1 MEQIEGIVE
10 NIIYQNKD
18 TGYTVLELSTGKE
31 LLTSVGSF
39 NSISVGEN
47 ICVKG
52 EYVNHPL
59 YGKQLKAIS
68 FKASIPNDIVSLERY
83 LSSGAIKGVGPS
95 IAHKIIQTFKDDTKR
110 VIEEEPELL
119 SKIKG
124 ISGKKA
130 QDIAYQ
136 FEEKRDLRDAMIFLS
151 QYGING
157 TLAVK
162 LYKVYE
168 DEIYYIIKQ
177 NPYKLSEDVRGIGFK
192 TADEIAR
199 KVGIEKDSEF
209 RIKSAVEY
217 ILYLNAEKG
226 NTYMKVMD
234 LFNETKFLL
243 DIEIENDYFETLLS
257 NMVID
262 RRIKIEHSTDVY
274 LNYYYKV
281 EAEVAKRLLSINASV
296 ADLNYEKSTV
306 EDFEKFFKEK
316 NILLDEMQLLFI
328 KKSIEN
334 GVSILTGGPGTGKTT
349 TINGIIQFFGA
360 KNLKISLAAP
370 TGRAAK
376 RMSEATG
383 YEAKTIHRLLE
394 VNGVVNDKD
403 ASSHG
408 EFLRNEENPLET
420 DVVIVDEMS
429 MVDIS
434 LFNSLLKA
442 IPLNCRLVM
451 VGDIDQLPSVGPG
464 NVLHDIIASEKFST
478 VKLEKIFRQAME
490 SDIVKNAHK
499 VNNGEKIKLD
509 NKSSDFFFIEES
521 DAMHITARIW
531 RLLSQKLPNYVDA
544 RTSDIQVIT
553 PMKKGNLGTYKLNE
567 DLQRA
572 LNPKAIN
579 KKEYELP
586 NGKIL
591 REHDKVMQNKN
602 DYKLD
607 WIIKGMYDIPIET
620 GKGVFNGDIGEVI
633 EIDKLNKKVEVLYDE
648 NRYVKYEFTDLDE
661 IELAYAITI
670 HKSQGSEYPAV
681 VIPILDV
688 PRLLSNRNLLYTAI
702 TRAKKCVVIVGSEKA
717 LNYMIQN
724 KNEVRRQTG
733 LCLSLIHISE
743 PTRPCLSS
751 RMPSSA

>member
-18 TGYTVLELSTGKE
+18 TGYTVLELSTGEE

-39 NSISVGEN
+39 NSVSIGEN

-119 SKIKG
+119 SKVKG
-124 ISGKKA
+124 ISRKKA

-168 DEIYYIIKQ
+168 DEIYSIIKK

-234 LFNETKFLL
+234 LFNETQFLL

-296 ADLNYEKSTV
+296 ADLNYEKSTA

-376 RMSEATG
+376 RMSETTG

-394 VNGVVNDKD
+394 VNGVVDDKD
-403 ASSHG
+403 GSSHG
-408 EFLRNEENPLET
+408 EFLRNEENPLEA

-442 IPLNCRLVM
+442 IPLNCRLIM

-478 VKLEKIFRQAME
+478 IKLEKIFRQAME

-521 DAMHITARIW
+521 DAIHITARIW

-648 NRYVKYEFTDLDE
+648 NRYVKYDFTDLDE

-670 HKSQGSEYPAV
+670 HKSQGSEYPAI

-733 LCLSLIHISE
+733 LCEKLINIKE
-743 PTRPCLSS
+743 NPF
-751 RMPSSA
+751 

>member
-168 DEIYYIIKQ
+168 DEIYSIIKQ

-217 ILYLNAEKG
+217 ILYLNTEKG

-296 ADLNYEKSTV
+296 ADLNYEKSTA

-531 RLLSQKLPNYVDA
+531 RLLSQKLPKYVDA
-544 RTSDIQVIT
+544 KTSDIQVIT

-733 LCLSLIHISE
+733 LCEKLINIKE
-743 PTRPCLSS
+743 NPF
-751 RMPSSA
+751 

>member
-18 TGYTVLELSTGKE
+18 TGYTVLELSTGEE

-39 NSISVGEN
+39 NSVSIGEN

-119 SKIKG
+119 SKVKG

-296 ADLNYEKSTV
+296 ADLNYEKSTA

-376 RMSEATG
+376 RMSETTG

-394 VNGVVNDKD
+394 VNGVVDDKD
-403 ASSHG
+403 GSSHG
-408 EFLRNEENPLET
+408 EFLRNEENPLEA

-442 IPLNCRLVM
+442 IPLNCRLIM

-521 DAMHITARIW
+521 NAMHITARIW
-531 RLLSQKLPNYVDA
+531 RLLSQKLPKYVDA

-648 NRYVKYEFTDLDE
+648 NRYVKYDFTDLDE

-670 HKSQGSEYPAV
+670 HKSQGSEYPAI

-733 LCLSLIHISE
+733 LCEKLINIKE
-743 PTRPCLSS
+743 NPF
-751 RMPSSA
+751 

>member
-18 TGYTVLELSTGKE
+18 TGYTVLELSTGEE

-39 NSISVGEN
+39 NSVSIGEN

-95 IAHKIIQTFKDDTKR
+95 IAHKIIQAFKDDTKR

-119 SKIKG
+119 SKVKG
-124 ISGKKA
+124 ISRKKA

-168 DEIYYIIKQ
+168 DEIYSIIKK

-234 LFNETKFLL
+234 LFNETQFLL

-296 ADLNYEKSTV
+296 ADLNYEKSTA

-531 RLLSQKLPNYVDA
+531 RLLSQKLPKYVDA
-544 RTSDIQVIT
+544 KTSDIQVIT

-607 WIIKGMYDIPIET
+607 WVIKGMYDIPIET

-733 LCLSLIHISE
+733 LCEKLINIKE
-743 PTRPCLSS
+743 NPF
-751 RMPSSA
+751 

>member
-296 ADLNYEKSTV
+296 ADLNYEKSTA

-376 RMSEATG
+376 RMSETTG

-394 VNGVVNDKD
+394 VNGVVDDKD
-403 ASSHG
+403 GSSHG
-408 EFLRNEENPLET
+408 EFLRNEENPLEA

-442 IPLNCRLVM
+442 IPLNCRLIM

-478 VKLEKIFRQAME
+478 IKLEKIFRQAME

-521 DAMHITARIW
+521 DAIHITARIW
-531 RLLSQKLPNYVDA
+531 RLLSQKLPKYVDA
-544 RTSDIQVIT
+544 KTSDIQVIT

-648 NRYVKYEFTDLDE
+648 NRYVKYDFTDLDE

-733 LCLSLIHISE
+733 LCEKLINIKE
-743 PTRPCLSS
+743 NPF
-751 RMPSSA
+751 

>member
-262 RRIKIEHSTDVY
+262 RSIKIEHSTDVY

-296 ADLNYEKSTV
+296 ADLNYEKSTA

-316 NILLDEMQLLFI
+316 NILLDEMQFLFI

-464 NVLHDIIASEKFST
+464 NVLHDIIASERFST

-531 RLLSQKLPNYVDA
+531 RLLSQKLPKYVDA
-544 RTSDIQVIT
+544 KTSDIQVIT

-648 NRYVKYEFTDLDE
+648 NRYVKYDFTDLDE

-670 HKSQGSEYPAV
+670 HKSQGSEYPAI

-733 LCLSLIHISE
+733 LCEKLINMKPFFE
-743 PTRPCLSS
+743 N
-751 RMPSSA
+751 

>member
-119 SKIKG
+119 SKVKG

-234 LFNETKFLL
+234 LFNETQFLL

-296 ADLNYEKSTV
+296 ADLNYEKSTA

-376 RMSEATG
+376 RMSETTG

-394 VNGVVNDKD
+394 VNGVVDDKD

-531 RLLSQKLPNYVDA
+531 RLLSQKLPKYVDA
-544 RTSDIQVIT
+544 KTSDIQVIT

-648 NRYVKYEFTDLDE
+648 NRYVKYDFTDLDE

-670 HKSQGSEYPAV
+670 HKSQGSEYPAI

-733 LCLSLIHISE
+733 LCEKLINIKE
-743 PTRPCLSS
+743 NPF
-751 RMPSSA
+751 

>member
-217 ILYLNAEKG
+217 IL
-226 NTYMKVMD
+226 
-234 LFNETKFLL
+234 
-243 DIEIENDYFETLLS
+243 
-257 NMVID
+257 
-262 RRIKIEHSTDVY
+262 
-274 LNYYYKV
+274 
-281 EAEVAKRLLSINASV
+281 
-296 ADLNYEKSTV
+296 
-306 EDFEKFFKEK
+306 
-316 NILLDEMQLLFI
+316 
-328 KKSIEN
+328 
-334 GVSILTGGPGTGKTT
+334 
-349 TINGIIQFFGA
+349 
-360 KNLKISLAAP
+360 
-370 TGRAAK
+370 
-376 RMSEATG
+376 
-383 YEAKTIHRLLE
+383 
-394 VNGVVNDKD
+394 
-403 ASSHG
+403 
-408 EFLRNEENPLET
+408 
-420 DVVIVDEMS
+420 
-429 MVDIS
+429 
-434 LFNSLLKA
+434 
-442 IPLNCRLVM
+442 C
-451 VGDIDQLPSVGPG
+451 
-464 NVLHDIIASEKFST
+464 
-478 VKLEKIFRQAME
+478 
-490 SDIVKNAHK
+490 
-499 VNNGEKIKLD
+499 
-509 NKSSDFFFIEES
+509 
-521 DAMHITARIW
+521 
-531 RLLSQKLPNYVDA
+531 
-544 RTSDIQVIT
+544 
-553 PMKKGNLGTYKLNE
+553 
-567 DLQRA
+567 
-572 LNPKAIN
+572 
-579 KKEYELP
+579 
-586 NGKIL
+586 
-591 REHDKVMQNKN
+591 
-602 DYKLD
+602 
-607 WIIKGMYDIPIET
+607 
-620 GKGVFNGDIGEVI
+620 
-633 EIDKLNKKVEVLYDE
+633 
-648 NRYVKYEFTDLDE
+648 
-661 IELAYAITI
+661 
-670 HKSQGSEYPAV
+670 
-681 VIPILDV
+681 
-688 PRLLSNRNLLYTAI
+688 LLYT
-702 TRAKKCVVIVGSEKA
+702 S
-717 LNYMIQN
+717 
-724 KNEVRRQTG
+724 
-733 LCLSLIHISE
+733 
-743 PTRPCLSS
+743 
-751 RMPSSA
+751 PSPRD

>member
-296 ADLNYEKSTV
+296 ADLNYEKSTA

-376 RMSEATG
+376 RMSETTG

-394 VNGVVNDKD
+394 VNGVVDDKD
-403 ASSHG
+403 GSSHG
-408 EFLRNEENPLET
+408 EFLRNEENPLEA

-442 IPLNCRLVM
+442 IPLNCRLIM

-499 VNNGEKIKLD
+499 VNNSEKIKLD

-531 RLLSQKLPNYVDA
+531 RLLSQKLPKYVDA

-733 LCLSLIHISE
+733 LCEKLINIKE
-743 PTRPCLSS
+743 NPF
-751 RMPSSA
+751 

>member
-18 TGYTVLELSTGKE
+18 TGYTVLELSTGEE

-39 NSISVGEN
+39 NSVSIGEN

-119 SKIKG
+119 SKVKG

-376 RMSEATG
+376 RMSETTG

-394 VNGVVNDKD
+394 VNGVVDDKD
-403 ASSHG
+403 GSSHG
-408 EFLRNEENPLET
+408 EFLRNEENPLEA

-442 IPLNCRLVM
+442 IPLNCRLIM

-464 NVLHDIIASEKFST
+464 NVLHDIIASERFST

-531 RLLSQKLPNYVDA
+531 RLLSQKLPKYVDA
-544 RTSDIQVIT
+544 KTSDIQVIT

-648 NRYVKYEFTDLDE
+648 NRYVKYDFTDLDE

-670 HKSQGSEYPAV
+670 HKSQGSEYPAI

-733 LCLSLIHISE
+733 LCEKLINIKE
-743 PTRPCLSS
+743 NPF
-751 RMPSSA
+751 

>member
-119 SKIKG
+119 SKVKG

-296 ADLNYEKSTV
+296 ADLNYEKSTA

-376 RMSEATG
+376 RMSETTG

-394 VNGVVNDKD
+394 VNGVVDDKD
-403 ASSHG
+403 GSSHG
-408 EFLRNEENPLET
+408 EFLRNEENPLEA

-442 IPLNCRLVM
+442 IPLNCRLIM

-478 VKLEKIFRQAME
+478 IKLEKIFRQAME

-521 DAMHITARIW
+521 DAIHITARIW
-531 RLLSQKLPNYVDA
+531 RLLSQKLPKYVDA

-733 LCLSLIHISE
+733 LCEKLINLSLIHI
-743 PTRPCLSS
+743 
-751 RMPSSA
+751 

>member
-262 RRIKIEHSTDVY
+262 RSIKIEHSTDVY

-296 ADLNYEKSTV
+296 ADLNYEKSTA

-316 NILLDEMQLLFI
+316 NILLDEMQFLFI

-334 GVSILTGGPGTGKTT
+334 GVIILTGGPGTGKTT

-464 NVLHDIIASEKFST
+464 NVLHDIIASERFST

-531 RLLSQKLPNYVDA
+531 RLLSQKLPKYVDA
-544 RTSDIQVIT
+544 KTSDIQVIT

-648 NRYVKYEFTDLDE
+648 NRYVKYDFTDLDE

-670 HKSQGSEYPAV
+670 HKSQGSEYPAI

-733 LCLSLIHISE
+733 LCEKLINMKPFFE
-743 PTRPCLSS
+743 N
-751 RMPSSA
+751 

>member
-724 KNEVRRQTG
+724 KNEVRKQTG
-733 LCLSLIHISE
+733 LCEKLINIKE
-743 PTRPCLSS
+743 NPF
-751 RMPSSA
+751 

>member
-18 TGYTVLELSTGKE
+18 TGYTVLELSTGEE

-39 NSISVGEN
+39 NSVSIGEN

-119 SKIKG
+119 SKVKG
-124 ISGKKA
+124 ISRKKA

-168 DEIYYIIKQ
+168 DEIYSIIKK

-234 LFNETKFLL
+234 LFNETQFLL

-296 ADLNYEKSTV
+296 ADLNYEKSTA

-376 RMSEATG
+376 RMSETTG

-394 VNGVVNDKD
+394 VNGVVDDKD
-403 ASSHG
+403 GSSHG
-408 EFLRNEENPLET
+408 EFLRNEENPLEA

-442 IPLNCRLVM
+442 IPLNCRLIM

-478 VKLEKIFRQAME
+478 IKLEKIFRQAME

-521 DAMHITARIW
+521 DAIHITARIW

-648 NRYVKYEFTDLDE
+648 NRYVKYDFTDLDE

-670 HKSQGSEYPAV
+670 HKSQGSEYPAI

-733 LCLSLIHISE
+733 LCKKLINIKE
-743 PTRPCLSS
+743 NPF
-751 RMPSSA
+751 

>member
-18 TGYTVLELSTGKE
+18 TGYTVLELSTGEE

-39 NSISVGEN
+39 NSVSIGEN

-95 IAHKIIQTFKDDTKR
+95 IANKIIQTFKDDTKR

-296 ADLNYEKSTV
+296 ADLNYEKSTA

-376 RMSEATG
+376 RMSETTG

-394 VNGVVNDKD
+394 VNGVVDDKD
-403 ASSHG
+403 GSSHG

-531 RLLSQKLPNYVDA
+531 RLLSQKLPKYVDA
-544 RTSDIQVIT
+544 KTSDIQVIT

-733 LCLSLIHISE
+733 LCEKLINIKE
-743 PTRPCLSS
+743 NPF
-751 RMPSSA
+751 

>member
-376 RMSEATG
+376 RMSETTG

-394 VNGVVNDKD
+394 VNGVVDDKD
-403 ASSHG
+403 GSSHG
-408 EFLRNEENPLET
+408 EFLRNEENPLEA

-442 IPLNCRLVM
+442 IPLNCRLIM

-478 VKLEKIFRQAME
+478 IKLEKIFRQAME

-521 DAMHITARIW
+521 DAIHITARIW

-648 NRYVKYEFTDLDE
+648 NRYVKYDFTDLDE

-733 LCLSLIHISE
+733 LCEKLINIKE
-743 PTRPCLSS
+743 NPF
-751 RMPSSA
+751 

>member
-296 ADLNYEKSTV
+296 ADLNYEKSTA

-376 RMSEATG
+376 RMSETTG

-394 VNGVVNDKD
+394 VNGVVDDKD
-403 ASSHG
+403 GSSHG

-531 RLLSQKLPNYVDA
+531 RLLSQKLPKYVDA

-670 HKSQGSEYPAV
+670 HKSQGSEYPAI

-733 LCLSLIHISE
+733 LCEKLINIKE
-743 PTRPCLSS
+743 NPF
-751 RMPSSA
+751 

>member
-408 EFLRNEENPLET
+408 EFLRNEENPLEA

-531 RLLSQKLPNYVDA
+531 RLLSQKLPKYVDA
-544 RTSDIQVIT
+544 KTSDIQVIT

-648 NRYVKYEFTDLDE
+648 NRYVKYDFTDLDE

-670 HKSQGSEYPAV
+670 HKSQGSEYPAI

-733 LCLSLIHISE
+733 LCEKLINIKE
-743 PTRPCLSS
+743 NPF
-751 RMPSSA
+751 

>member
-296 ADLNYEKSTV
+296 ADLNYEKSTA

-670 HKSQGSEYPAV
+670 HKSQGSEYPAI

-733 LCLSLIHISE
+733 LCEKLINIKE
-743 PTRPCLSS
+743 NPF
-751 RMPSSA
+751 

>member
-18 TGYTVLELSTGKE
+18 TGYTVLELSTGEE

-119 SKIKG
+119 SKVKG

-234 LFNETKFLL
+234 LFNETQFLL

-296 ADLNYEKSTV
+296 ADLNYEKSTA

-376 RMSEATG
+376 RMSETTG

-394 VNGVVNDKD
+394 VNGVVDDKD
-403 ASSHG
+403 GSSHG
-408 EFLRNEENPLET
+408 EFLRNEENPLEA

-442 IPLNCRLVM
+442 IPLNCRLIM

-478 VKLEKIFRQAME
+478 IKLEKIFRQAME

-521 DAMHITARIW
+521 DAIHITARIW

-648 NRYVKYEFTDLDE
+648 NRYVKYDFTDLDE

-733 LCLSLIHISE
+733 LCEKLINMKPFFE
-743 PTRPCLSS
+743 N
-751 RMPSSA
+751 

>member
-130 QDIAYQ
+130 QDIVYQ

-234 LFNETKFLL
+234 LFNETQFLL

-296 ADLNYEKSTV
+296 ADLNYEKSTA

-376 RMSEATG
+376 RMSETTG

-394 VNGVVNDKD
+394 VNGVVDDKD
-403 ASSHG
+403 GSSHG
-408 EFLRNEENPLET
+408 EFLRNEENPLEA

-531 RLLSQKLPNYVDA
+531 RLLSQKLPKYVDA

-648 NRYVKYEFTDLDE
+648 NRYVKYDFTDLDE

-670 HKSQGSEYPAV
+670 HKSQGSEYPAI

-733 LCLSLIHISE
+733 LCEKLINIKE
-743 PTRPCLSS
+743 NPF
-751 RMPSSA
+751 

>member
-296 ADLNYEKSTV
+296 ADLNYEKSTA

-376 RMSEATG
+376 RMSETTG

-394 VNGVVNDKD
+394 VNGVVDDKD
-403 ASSHG
+403 GSSHG
-408 EFLRNEENPLET
+408 EFLRNEENPLEA

-531 RLLSQKLPNYVDA
+531 RLLSQKLPKYVDA
-544 RTSDIQVIT
+544 KTSDIQVIT

-670 HKSQGSEYPAV
+670 HKSQGSEYPAI

-733 LCLSLIHISE
+733 LCEKLINIKE
-743 PTRPCLSS
+743 NPF
-751 RMPSSA
+751 

>member
-234 LFNETKFLL
+234 LFNETQFLL

-531 RLLSQKLPNYVDA
+531 RLLSQKLPKYVDA
-544 RTSDIQVIT
+544 KTSDIQVIT

-733 LCLSLIHISE
+733 LCEKLINIKE
-743 PTRPCLSS
+743 NPF
-751 RMPSSA
+751 

>member
-296 ADLNYEKSTV
+296 ADLNYEKSTA

-376 RMSEATG
+376 RMSETTG

-394 VNGVVNDKD
+394 VNGVVDDKD
-403 ASSHG
+403 GSSHG
-408 EFLRNEENPLET
+408 EFLRNEENPLEA

-442 IPLNCRLVM
+442 IPLNCRLIM

-478 VKLEKIFRQAME
+478 IKLEKIFRQAME

-521 DAMHITARIW
+521 DAIHITARIW

-648 NRYVKYEFTDLDE
+648 NRYVKYDFTDLDE

-733 LCLSLIHISE
+733 LCEKLINIKE
-743 PTRPCLSS
+743 NPF
-751 RMPSSA
+751 

>member
-234 LFNETKFLL
+234 LFNETQFLL

-296 ADLNYEKSTV
+296 ADLNYEKSTA

-376 RMSEATG
+376 RMSETTG

-394 VNGVVNDKD
+394 VNGVVDDKD
-403 ASSHG
+403 GSSHG
-408 EFLRNEENPLET
+408 EFLRNEENPLEA

-733 LCLSLIHISE
+733 LCEKLINMKPFFE
-743 PTRPCLSS
+743 N
-751 RMPSSA
+751 

>member
-18 TGYTVLELSTGKE
+18 TGYTVLELSTGEE

-39 NSISVGEN
+39 NSVSIGEN

-296 ADLNYEKSTV
+296 ADLNYEKSTA

-376 RMSEATG
+376 RMSETTG

-394 VNGVVNDKD
+394 VNGVVDDKD
-403 ASSHG
+403 GSSHG

-531 RLLSQKLPNYVDA
+531 RLLSQKLPKYVDA
-544 RTSDIQVIT
+544 KTSDIQVIT

-733 LCLSLIHISE
+733 LCEKLINIKE
-743 PTRPCLSS
+743 NPF
-751 RMPSSA
+751 

>member
-18 TGYTVLELSTGKE
+18 TGYTVLELSTGEE

-39 NSISVGEN
+39 NSVSIGEN

-119 SKIKG
+119 SKVKG

-234 LFNETKFLL
+234 LFNETQFLL

-531 RLLSQKLPNYVDA
+531 RLLSQKLPKYVDA

-670 HKSQGSEYPAV
+670 HKSQGSEYPAI

-733 LCLSLIHISE
+733 LCEKLINIKE
-743 PTRPCLSS
+743 NPF
-751 RMPSSA
+751 

>member
-234 LFNETKFLL
+234 LFNETQFLL

-296 ADLNYEKSTV
+296 ADLNYEKSTA

-376 RMSEATG
+376 RMSETTG

-394 VNGVVNDKD
+394 VNGVVDDKD
-403 ASSHG
+403 GSSHG
-408 EFLRNEENPLET
+408 EFLRNEENPLEA

-442 IPLNCRLVM
+442 IPLNCRLIM

-478 VKLEKIFRQAME
+478 IKLEKIFRQAME

-521 DAMHITARIW
+521 DAIHITARIW

-648 NRYVKYEFTDLDE
+648 NRYVKYDFTDLDE

-670 HKSQGSEYPAV
+670 HKSQGSEYPAI

-724 KNEVRRQTG
+724 KNEVRKQTG
-733 LCLSLIHISE
+733 LCEKLINIKE
-743 PTRPCLSS
+743 NPF
-751 RMPSSA
+751 

>member
-18 TGYTVLELSTGKE
+18 TGYTVLELSTGEE

-39 NSISVGEN
+39 NSVSIGEN

-119 SKIKG
+119 SKVKG

-296 ADLNYEKSTV
+296 ADLNYEKSTA

-349 TINGIIQFFGA
+349 TINGIIQFFDA

-376 RMSEATG
+376 RMSETTG

-464 NVLHDIIASEKFST
+464 NVLHDIIASERFST

-531 RLLSQKLPNYVDA
+531 RLLSQKLPKYVDA
-544 RTSDIQVIT
+544 KTSDIQVIT

-648 NRYVKYEFTDLDE
+648 NRYVKYDFTDLDE

-670 HKSQGSEYPAV
+670 HKSQGSEYPAI

-702 TRAKKCVVIVGSEKA
+702 TRAKKCVVIVGSEKE

-733 LCLSLIHISE
+733 LCEKLINIKE
-743 PTRPCLSS
+743 NPF
-751 RMPSSA
+751 

>member
-296 ADLNYEKSTV
+296 ADLNYEKSTA

-376 RMSEATG
+376 RMSETTG

-394 VNGVVNDKD
+394 VNGVVDDKD
-403 ASSHG
+403 GSSHG
-408 EFLRNEENPLET
+408 EFLRNEENPLEA

-442 IPLNCRLVM
+442 IPLNCRLIM

-478 VKLEKIFRQAME
+478 IKLEKIFRQAME

-521 DAMHITARIW
+521 DAIHITARIW

-648 NRYVKYEFTDLDE
+648 NRYVKYDFTDLDE

-670 HKSQGSEYPAV
+670 HKSQGSEYPAI

-733 LCLSLIHISE
+733 LCEKLINMKPFFE
-743 PTRPCLSS
+743 N
-751 RMPSSA
+751 

>member
-18 TGYTVLELSTGKE
+18 TGYTVLELSTGEE

-39 NSISVGEN
+39 NSVSIGEN

-119 SKIKG
+119 SKVKG

-531 RLLSQKLPNYVDA
+531 RLLSQKLPKYVDA

-648 NRYVKYEFTDLDE
+648 NRYVKYDFTDLDE

-670 HKSQGSEYPAV
+670 HKSQGSEYPAI

-733 LCLSLIHISE
+733 LCEKLINIKE
-743 PTRPCLSS
+743 NPF
-751 RMPSSA
+751 

>member
-531 RLLSQKLPNYVDA
+531 RLLSQKLPKYVDA
-544 RTSDIQVIT
+544 KTSDIQVIT

-733 LCLSLIHISE
+733 LCEKLINIKE
-743 PTRPCLSS
+743 NPF
-751 RMPSSA
+751 

>member
-119 SKIKG
+119 SKVKG

-234 LFNETKFLL
+234 LFNETQFLL

-296 ADLNYEKSTV
+296 VDLNYEKSTA

-376 RMSEATG
+376 RMSETTG

-394 VNGVVNDKD
+394 VNGVVDDKD
-403 ASSHG
+403 GSSHG
-408 EFLRNEENPLET
+408 EFLRNEENPLEA

-442 IPLNCRLVM
+442 IPLNCRLIM

-478 VKLEKIFRQAME
+478 IKLEKIFRQAME

-531 RLLSQKLPNYVDA
+531 RLLSQKLPKYVDA

-733 LCLSLIHISE
+733 LCEKLINIKE
-743 PTRPCLSS
+743 NPF
-751 RMPSSA
+751 

>member
-531 RLLSQKLPNYVDA
+531 RLLSQKLPKYVDA
-544 RTSDIQVIT
+544 KTSDIQVIT

-733 LCLSLIHISE
+733 LCEKLINMKPFFE
-743 PTRPCLSS
+743 N
-751 RMPSSA
+751 

>member
-296 ADLNYEKSTV
+296 VDLNYEKSTA

-376 RMSEATG
+376 RMSETTG

-394 VNGVVNDKD
+394 VNGVVDDKD
-403 ASSHG
+403 GSSHG
-408 EFLRNEENPLET
+408 EFLRNEENPLEA

-442 IPLNCRLVM
+442 IPLNCRLIM

-478 VKLEKIFRQAME
+478 IKLEKIFRQAME

-531 RLLSQKLPNYVDA
+531 RLLSQKLPKYVDA

-733 LCLSLIHISE
+733 LCEKLINIKE
-743 PTRPCLSS
+743 NPF
-751 RMPSSA
+751 

>member
-18 TGYTVLELSTGKE
+18 TGYTVLELSTGEE

-39 NSISVGEN
+39 NSVSIGEN

-119 SKIKG
+119 SKVKG

-296 ADLNYEKSTV
+296 ADLNYEKSTA

-376 RMSEATG
+376 RMSETTG

-408 EFLRNEENPLET
+408 EFLRNEENPLEN

-531 RLLSQKLPNYVDA
+531 RLLSQKLPKYVDA
-544 RTSDIQVIT
+544 KTSDIQVIT

-733 LCLSLIHISE
+733 LCEKLINIKE
-743 PTRPCLSS
+743 NPF
-751 RMPSSA
+751 

>member
-296 ADLNYEKSTV
+296 ADLNYEKSTA

-349 TINGIIQFFGA
+349 TINGIIQFFDA

-376 RMSEATG
+376 RMSETTG

-394 VNGVVNDKD
+394 VNGVVDDKD
-403 ASSHG
+403 GSSHG
-408 EFLRNEENPLET
+408 EFLRNEENPLEA

-531 RLLSQKLPNYVDA
+531 RLLSQKLPKYVDA

-648 NRYVKYEFTDLDE
+648 NRYVKYDFTDLDE

-670 HKSQGSEYPAV
+670 HKSQGSEYPAI

-733 LCLSLIHISE
+733 LCEKLINIKE
-743 PTRPCLSS
+743 NPF
-751 RMPSSA
+751 

>member
-18 TGYTVLELSTGKE
+18 TGYTVLELSTGEE

-39 NSISVGEN
+39 NSVSIGEN

-95 IAHKIIQTFKDDTKR
+95 IAHKIIQAFKDDTKR

-119 SKIKG
+119 SKVKG
-124 ISGKKA
+124 ISRKKA

-168 DEIYYIIKQ
+168 DEIYSIIKK

-234 LFNETKFLL
+234 LFNETQFLL

-296 ADLNYEKSTV
+296 ADLNYEKSTA

-376 RMSEATG
+376 RMSETTG

-394 VNGVVNDKD
+394 VNGVVDDKD
-403 ASSHG
+403 GSSHG
-408 EFLRNEENPLET
+408 EFLRNEENPLEA

-442 IPLNCRLVM
+442 IPLNCRLIM

-478 VKLEKIFRQAME
+478 IKLEKIFRQAME

-521 DAMHITARIW
+521 DAIHITARIW

-648 NRYVKYEFTDLDE
+648 NRYVKYDFTDLDE

-670 HKSQGSEYPAV
+670 HKSQGSEYPAI

-733 LCLSLIHISE
+733 LCEKLINIKE
-743 PTRPCLSS
+743 NPF
-751 RMPSSA
+751 

>member
-296 ADLNYEKSTV
+296 ADLNYEKSTA

-376 RMSEATG
+376 RMSETTG

-394 VNGVVNDKD
+394 VNGVVDDKD
-403 ASSHG
+403 GSSHG
-408 EFLRNEENPLET
+408 EFLRNEENPLEA

-499 VNNGEKIKLD
+499 VNNSEKIKLD

-531 RLLSQKLPNYVDA
+531 RLLSQKLPKYVDA

-733 LCLSLIHISE
+733 LCEKLINIKE
-743 PTRPCLSS
+743 NPF
-751 RMPSSA
+751 

>member
-18 TGYTVLELSTGKE
+18 TGYTVLELSTGEE

-39 NSISVGEN
+39 NSVSIGEN

-296 ADLNYEKSTV
+296 ADLNYEKSTA

-376 RMSEATG
+376 RMSETTG

-394 VNGVVNDKD
+394 VNGVVDDKD
-403 ASSHG
+403 GSSHG
-408 EFLRNEENPLET
+408 EFLRNEENPLEA

-442 IPLNCRLVM
+442 IPLNCRLIM

-478 VKLEKIFRQAME
+478 IKLEKIFRQAME

-531 RLLSQKLPNYVDA
+531 RLLSQKLPKYVDA
-544 RTSDIQVIT
+544 KTSDIQVIT

-648 NRYVKYEFTDLDE
+648 NRYVKYDFTDLDE

-733 LCLSLIHISE
+733 LCEKLINIKE
-743 PTRPCLSS
+743 NPF
-751 RMPSSA
+751 